1 MTDTAEHE
9 AKEPVQSPD
18 FLAPPKRA
26 KDVRR
31 LNRRPLLIVGGLVS
45 LAIVAITFTF
55 FQRQAAMQG
64 GARVQQET
72 VKVPAPAV
80 APISPTR
87 ADGPPQM
94 PTDYEMPTDQVAPA
108 FPAEPGMPTDQVV
121 PAIQNGTAQPI
132 SQEYEQR
139 MRIIQRVEESKI
151 QAWEAALAG
160 ETGVQNFNRAA
171 KATPAA
177 HIEQTDYPDPAAS
190 IDRLASLAAVNQG
203 YGSAGSGMAMGS
215 GFGESEPD
223 PNRQDR
229 KRAFLK
235 ETPDTDVYLKH
246 TRQPAVA
253 PTEVKA
259 GTVIPGVMISG
270 INSDLPGQIV
280 GQVRQNVYDTA
291 TGNHLLIPAG
301 ARLIGTYDSTVTM
314 GQRRVLI
321 AWNRIIYPDGSSV
334 SLDVMPGADES
345 GYAGFRDKVDNH
357 YMRTFG
363 NALFLSLFSA
373 GVQLSQP
380 DSRGN
385 EYSSQ
390 EILTAELGRQL
401 GQLGMET
408 ARRNLNIQPTIT
420 IRPAYR
426 FNMMVTKDM
435 ILPPWKGGASLR

>member
-1 MTDTAEHE
+1 MTDTAERV
-9 AKEPVQSPD
+9 AQEPIQSPD

-31 LNRRPLLIVGGLVS
+31 LNRRPLLIVGGLVT
-45 LAIVAITFTF
+45 LAILAITFTF

-64 GARVQQET
+64 GARSQSET

-80 APISPTR
+80 APVSPTR
-87 ADGPPQM
+87 ADGPPLM
-94 PTDYEMPTDQVAPA
+94 PAEMPTEQVATE
-108 FPAEPGMPTDQVV
+108 FPAEMGMPTDQVV
-121 PAIQNGTAQPI
+121 PAIQNGSAQPI
-132 SQEYEQR
+132 SQAYEQR
-139 MRIIQRVEESKI
+139 MRIIQRVEENKI
-151 QAWEAALAG
+151 QAWEAALTG

-177 HIEQTDYPDPAAS
+177 YVEQPNYPDPAAS
-190 IDRLASLAAVNQG
+190 IDRLTSLAAVNEG
-203 YGSAGSGMAMGS
+203 YGPAGAGMAMGS
-215 GFGESEPD
+215 GFGESAPD
-223 PNRQDR
+223 PNRQDH

-235 ETPDTDVYLKH
+235 DTPDTDVYLKH

-259 GTVIPGVMISG
+259 GTIIPGVMISG

-334 SLDVMPGADES
+334 SLDIMPGADES

-380 DSRGN
+380 DSKGN

-408 ARRNLNIQPTIT
+408 VRRNLNIQPTIT
-420 IRPAYR
+420 VRPGYR
-426 FNMMVTKDM
+426 FNIMVTKDM
-435 ILPPWKGGASLR
+435 ILPPWKG